1 MSRTKWIAVGV
12 LLVLAGAWSADA
24 QQPMVDAGLG
34 LGSRQLVTHFEAQTN
49 GPTVL
54 TVVEPQTHV
63 VAVYH
68 VSRGDGKIKLMS
80 VRNFDLDLR
89 MGDYNNDGLS
99 VKQIREMINLQQQ

>member
-1 MSRTKWIAVGV
+1 V

-24 QQPMVDAGLG
+24 QQPLADAGLA
-34 LGSRQLVTHFEAQTN
+34 LGSRQLVTHFEPQTN

-68 VSRGDGKIKLMS
+68 ISRDSGKVKLMS
-80 VRNFDLDLR
+80 VRNFDVDLR
-89 MGDYNNDGLS
+89 MDDYNNDGLLPEE
-99 VKQIREMINLQQQ
+99 IRKMLNLRQ